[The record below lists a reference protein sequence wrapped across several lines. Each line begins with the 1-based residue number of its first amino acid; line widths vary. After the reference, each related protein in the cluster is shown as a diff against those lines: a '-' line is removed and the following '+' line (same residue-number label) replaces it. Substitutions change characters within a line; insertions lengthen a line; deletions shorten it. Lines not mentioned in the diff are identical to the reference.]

1 MDIDLAGFSASQQQA
16 LFDLLILAMYAD
28 GHLTNIEDEHLQKLL
43 VAFGYTEQF
52 DRQREFD
59 AAVTRMRP
67 FVQSIQKAREQ
78 ALLLAEAFTSR
89 SQQKQVYAAV
99 QHIMTTDKHV
109 SSWEGTLLSELG
121 IKFRM

>member
-1 MDIDLAGFSASQQQA
+1 MEINLTDFSADQYQA
-16 LFDLLILAMYAD
+16 LFDLLVLAMYAD
-28 GHLTNIEDEHLQKLL
+28 GHLTTVEDEQLQKLL
-43 VAFGYTEQF
+43 TAMGHTEES

-67 FVQSIQKAREQ
+67 FVQSIQKAKDQ

-99 QHIMTTDKHV
+99 QQIMISDKNV
-109 SSWEGTLLSELG
+109 SSWETTLLSELRLR
-121 IKFRM
+121 FRM